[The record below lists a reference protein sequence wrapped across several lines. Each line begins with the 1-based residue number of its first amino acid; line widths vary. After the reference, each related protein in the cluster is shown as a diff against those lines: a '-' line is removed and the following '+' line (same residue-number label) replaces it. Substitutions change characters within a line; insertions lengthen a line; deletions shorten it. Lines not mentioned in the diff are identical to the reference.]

1 MLYLEIFNKFIIF
14 LIFTGFDC
22 LVLPLSTPMSSV
34 LSSLLFPAT
43 QYKVN
48 ITNNI
53 SNNDSCDSHY
63 QEKKEEF
70 CAFPVNFISSP
81 AFPNR
86 KFQFL
91 NDCTTSDIYKNSN
104 NSSDNTLNCDSH
116 YLFDNVKDFRSNG
129 SNKYYN
135 RNLKEHFNVSLN
147 CMMGNNN
154 TIIIP
159 ASHVHPQTHP
169 HTQSQ
174 TQTQTHT
181 HSHSPSHLHPHPHP
195 HIEFGVFINTLRGCP
210 DNNSSKSVNNINTKT
225 NKLTVVTENKF
236 FSSENNSVAFKE
248 FDQLCSR
255 TIGPSVEAFK
265 NMQDN
270 ISQNESMNNHKN
282 SNIILISNDPIGDR
296 TSNQNQNQNSL
307 SSEASKFL
315 SLLPDYTYLVS

>member
-1 MLYLEIFNKFIIF
+1 M
-14 LIFTGFDC
+14 
-22 LVLPLSTPMSSV
+22 VLPLSTPMSSV

-195 HIEFGVFINTLRGCP
+195 HIEFGVFINTLRGYP

>member
-1 MLYLEIFNKFIIF
+1 M
-14 LIFTGFDC
+14 
-22 LVLPLSTPMSSV
+22 VLPLSTPISSV
-34 LSSLLFPAT
+34 LSSLLFPAY
-43 QYKVN
+43 QYKMN

-70 CAFPVNFISSP
+70 CAFPLNFISSP
-81 AFPNR
+81 VFHNR

-91 NDCTTSDIYKNSN
+91 NDCTTSDICKNSDY
-104 NSSDNTLNCDSH
+104 SSDNISNSDSH
-116 YLFDNVKDFRSNG
+116 YLFHNVKDFRSNL
-129 SNKYYN
+129 SNKYDN
-135 RNLKEHFNVSLN
+135 RNLKEHFNASLN

-159 ASHVHPQTHP
+159 ASHAHPHTHP
-169 HTQSQ
+169 H

-181 HSHSPSHLHPHPHP
+181 HSHSHPQPHPHL
-195 HIEFGVFINTLRGCP
+195 EFGAFINTLRGYP

-236 FSSENNSVAFKE
+236 FSTENNSVAFKE

-270 ISQNESMNNHKN
+270 ISQNDSMNNHKN
-282 SNIILISNDPIGDR
+282 SNIVLISNDPIGDR
-296 TSNQNQNQNSL
+296 KSNQNQNQNQNSL
-307 SSEASKFL
+307 SLEASKFL